1 MKMKYEDMGERPF
14 LSVPVIDERSKDV
27 PLDALT
33 TLVYGLL
40 LYRLGHQDPEKRST
54 TRTAVSRLLRLD
66 KKAVDRAVA
75 VLVGG
80 GAVSEQRTRIM
91 AIQPQ
96 GASATWFRFQ
106 SKQSAGE
113 WREWFIYDRVYL
125 PRSSTVMSVKT
136 NALFWHLVKLGHSVD
151 RMPGYLKVGEHPE
164 DHMEY
169 LSAEYLAKG
178 LRCYRR
184 TVTRGLTRLRQ
195 LGLITMQRT
204 ERKSFVVGI
213 PPIATN
219 ADLWRDSWTRT
230 RRTDGA
236 TAEVTAESLFGV
248 PSRAKLT
255 PAVTYDSGAS
265 LYMRGFGIKGKVAE
279 EIVTKIVKHQIEP
292 CCWQPLL
299 SQAKRDH
306 DNNCENEPGKFTVKH
321 CGFLFKHMVEQ
332 FLEERYARRSMS
344 GGREPWG
351 YSEMEA
357 SGLLSG
363 MRLTDEAKKVL
374 RYALRNE
381 SLELRGG
388 GCVPCF
394 LNWDGVLAVLQSADR
409 DFVAFKKGITD
420 LIFSRTAESP
430 ACDWYDQ
437 WMAIE
442 QIPAQDDSPMV
453 ALKLDPRAKGRIR
466 THATMVA
473 RRFYGEED
481 TVAHKHLVN
490 NLIRLGCWQTS
501 SKATCDLEA
510 SINHIAEV
518 LSNPR
523 RSTVEWLTEA
533 EEASLIC

>member
-1 MKMKYEDMGERPF
+1 MKMKYEDMGDRPF
-14 LSVPVIDERSKDV
+14 LFVPVIDERSKDV

-40 LYRLGHQDPEKRST
+40 LYRLGHQDPEKHSM

-80 GAVSEQRTRIM
+80 GAVSEQGTRIM

-106 SKQSAGE
+106 SKQSDGE
-113 WREWFIYDRVYL
+113 WRDGFIYDRVYL

-151 RMPGYLKVGEHPE
+151 RMPGYLKVGGHSE
-164 DHMEY
+164 DHMKY
-169 LSAEYLAKG
+169 LSAEYLATG

-184 TVTRGLTRLRQ
+184 TVARGLTRLRQ

-204 ERKSFVVGI
+204 GRNSFVVGI
-213 PPIATN
+213 PPIGTN

-230 RRTDGA
+230 RRTEGA

-248 PSRAKLT
+248 PSREKLT
-255 PAVTYDSGAS
+255 PSVTYDSDAS
-265 LYMRGFGIKGKVAE
+265 LYMRAFGIRGKVAE
-279 EIVTKIVKHQIEP
+279 EIVRKIVKYQIP
-292 CCWQPLL
+292 RGDWQPLL
-299 SQAKRDH
+299 LEAKRDH
-306 DNNCENEPGKFTVKH
+306 DNNCEKDPGKFKVKH
-321 CGFLFKHMVEQ
+321 CGCLFKNMLEGY
-332 FLEERYARRSMS
+332 LEERDARRRIS

-357 SGLLSG
+357 SGLLPG
-363 MRLTDEAKKVL
+363 MRLTDEANKLL
-374 RYALRNE
+374 RYAVRNE

-388 GCVPCF
+388 GSVPCF
-394 LNWDGVLAVLQSADR
+394 LNWDGVLAVLQRADK
-409 DFVAFKKGITD
+409 DFVAFKKGIVD

-437 WMAIE
+437 WMGIE

-453 ALKLDPRAKGRIR
+453 ALKLDHRAEGLIR
-466 THATMVA
+466 THATRLA
-473 RRFYGEED
+473 RCVHGEDEA
-481 TVAHKHLVN
+481 VAHKHLVN
-490 NLIRLGCWQTS
+490 NLIMLGCWQTS
-501 SKATCDLEA
+501 SKATYDLEA
-510 SINHIAEV
+510 SINDIVRV
-518 LSNPR
+518 LSQPR
-523 RSTVEWLTEA
+523 RVTVERLTEA
-533 EEASLIC
+533 EELSLIC